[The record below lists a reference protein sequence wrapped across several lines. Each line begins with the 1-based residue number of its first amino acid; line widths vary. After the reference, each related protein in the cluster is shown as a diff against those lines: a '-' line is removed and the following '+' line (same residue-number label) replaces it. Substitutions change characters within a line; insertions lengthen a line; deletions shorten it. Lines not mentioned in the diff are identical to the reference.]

1 MTVFLDLEDAL
12 RIGEAVLGAAPQVR
26 DLGMIESAIAR
37 PRTSLFGEDAYP
49 SVHDKAAAMLQSLVK
64 NHGLIDGNK
73 SLGFACT
80 AVFLHVNGAPLTL
93 SDDGAAYDLVMAVA
107 TGELQEI
114 SEIAAALEGGTW
126 TSTST

>member
-49 SVHDKAAAMLQSLVK
+49 SVHDKAAAILQSLVK

-73 SLGFACT
+73 RLGFACT

-114 SEIAAALEGGTW
+114 SEIAAALEGGIW